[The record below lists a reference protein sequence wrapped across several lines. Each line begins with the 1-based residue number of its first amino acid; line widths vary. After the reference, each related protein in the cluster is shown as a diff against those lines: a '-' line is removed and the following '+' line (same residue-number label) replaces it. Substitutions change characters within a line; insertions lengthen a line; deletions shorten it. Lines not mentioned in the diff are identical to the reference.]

1 MNRYDIAIVGTGPG
15 GLEAAITAKIRN
27 KEIILFGNKDLSLK
41 ITKAAEIKNYL
52 GFPDITGENL
62 AKAYNEHLQK
72 MDININYSRINAVY
86 AMGDYFTLQSADEM
100 FEAKSVIISTGVVT
114 GKTVPGENENLGR
127 GVSYCATCDAAL
139 YKGKEAIVVGYSS
152 KEEEEV
158 IFLAEKAKK
167 VTYLAL
173 YKNVPFLAENIEVI
187 EGGLPREIIKN
198 EDRLTLVTNK
208 GSYTAD
214 GIFFLRDAI
223 SPEKLV
229 PGLLIEEG
237 HIAVDRSMRT
247 NIEGVFACG
256 DITGKPYQY
265 MKAAGE
271 GNVAALSAVSYLAGR
286 A

>member
-27 KEIILFGNKDLSLK
+27 KDIILFGNKDLSFK
-41 ITKAAEIKNYL
+41 ITKASEIKNYL

-62 AKAYNEHLQK
+62 ARAYNEHLQK
-72 MDININYSRINAVY
+72 MDISINYSRINAVY
-86 AMGDYFTLQSADEM
+86 AMGDYFVLQSAEEM

-114 GKTVPGENENLGR
+114 GNTLPGENENLGS

-158 IFLAEKAKK
+158 IFLAERAKK
-167 VTYLAL
+167 VTYIAL
-173 YKNVPFLAENIEVI
+173 YKNVPFLAENIEVV
-187 EGGLPREIIKN
+187 EESLPHEIIKTGD
-198 EDRLTLVTNK
+198 ELTLVTNK

-214 GIFFLRDAI
+214 GIFLLRDAI
-223 SPEKLV
+223 SPDKLV

-247 NIEGVFACG
+247 NIEGIFACG

-271 GNVAALSAVSYLAGR
+271 GNVAALSAVSYLANR